1 MDGLGRLDRQTASWP
16 IGYLKVPAEHDTNKK
31 FLFCFSA
38 EEQEEETD
46 DEDDNGSDDLDEDDN
61 LMSPASLIHLEDSVG
76 PGNVRFFRGKLEFF
90 TLIVTEFMN
99 HSAY

>member
-1 MDGLGRLDRQTASWP
+1 MDGLGRLDRQTAGRAT
-16 IGYLKVPAEHDTNKK
+16 GYIKVPAEHNTNKK

-38 EEQEEETD
+38 EEQEEET

-76 PGNVRFFRGKLEFF
+76 PGNVYFFRWNWNF
-90 TLIVTEFMN
+90 TL
-99 HSAY
+99 

>member
-1 MDGLGRLDRQTASWP
+1 MTL
-16 IGYLKVPAEHDTNKK
+16 IKN
-31 FLFCFSA
+31 FFFCFSA

-76 PGNVRFFRGKLEFF
+76 PGNVYFSGIGIFIL
-90 TLIVTEFMN
+90 LVTEFVN

>member
-1 MDGLGRLDRQTASWP
+1 MTL
-16 IGYLKVPAEHDTNKK
+16 INN
-31 FLFCFSA
+31 FFFCSSA

-76 PGNVRFFRGKLEFF
+76 PGNVYF
-90 TLIVTEFMN
+90 
-99 HSAY
+99 SAGNWNFYL